1 MSRKKRSAAD
11 ADLDRALAL
20 SLAEALPDQEAL
32 AWQAARERVV
42 REKNRAALDHAV
54 ATSLVYIR

>member
-1 MSRKKRSAAD
+1 MSRSKRSAAD

-32 AWQAARERVV
+32 AWQAARERV

-54 ATSLVYIR
+54 AASLVFIR